1 MHCNVCQFELIQV
14 DAYVCTPGVFSAL
27 LLFIQYV
34 LILLLLFLFTT
45 VSVKHLTTETN
56 HSFHFVETAEKNFYT
71 IFEREIINL
80 HIS

>member
-34 LILLLLFLFTT
+34 LFFFLFTT

-56 HSFHFVETAEKNFYT
+56 RSFHFVETAEKNLYT

>member
-34 LILLLLFLFTT
+34 LLLLLLFTT
-45 VSVKHLTTETN
+45 VSLKDLTMETN
-56 HSFHFVETAEKNFYT
+56 RSFHFVKTAEKNLYT